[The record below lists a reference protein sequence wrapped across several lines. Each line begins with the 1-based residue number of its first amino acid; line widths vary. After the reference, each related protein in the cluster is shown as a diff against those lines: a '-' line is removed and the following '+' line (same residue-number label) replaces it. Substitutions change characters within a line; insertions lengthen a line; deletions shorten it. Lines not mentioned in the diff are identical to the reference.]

1 MQQVPRVQTIGHRSQ
16 ICEQRV
22 ARDVL
27 ASHQRILQAAA
38 RMSCAHLRGYPA
50 FLHHT
55 CKCCTSPRNV
65 NREPSGSR
73 FISVPS
79 RVLNA
84 LGCWPALIIVAYEK
98 QRELTVY

>member
-1 MQQVPRVQTIGHRSQ
+1 
-16 ICEQRV
+16 
-22 ARDVL
+22 
-27 ASHQRILQAAA
+27 
-38 RMSCAHLRGYPA
+38 
-50 FLHHT
+50 
-55 CKCCTSPRNV
+55 V